1 MGFSGGVS
9 IVFHQKR
16 KVFRKV
22 KYCKNILHFK
32 N

>member
-1 MGFSGGVS
+1 MG
-9 IVFHQKR
+9 VFHQKR
-16 KVFRKV
+16 KVFQKV